1 MEGLLEEEVICFAQ
15 YFGVAS
21 RCQIYNQLLA
31 QLWNWLLSKAPFWLS
46 GYVVLVVVELCLNP
60 WKTWVLWLIISVIM
74 WKFISRPRLSLKS
87 KSTCHYVTVW
97 CIWFGVFKGRTN
109 LREYWQWSAQGSSFL
124 CVVTVAGPRFCF
136 FAFKSH
142 VFTLMPFYDF
152 SVDDSWVNLQADS
165 ERNIQVTPCCF
176 ISREAQVGCMM
187 QLR

>member
-1 MEGLLEEEVICFAQ
+1 MITSLYASAHRSGCLRIQLFLSWWFVGECGMEGLLEEEVICFAQ

-74 WKFISRPRLSLKS
+74 WKFISRLRLSLKS

-97 CIWFGVFKGRTN
+97 CIWFVVFKGRTN

-124 CVVTVAGPRFCF
+124 CVVTVAL
-136 FAFKSH
+136 
-142 VFTLMPFYDF
+142 VFVFLP
-152 SVDDSWVNLQADS
+152 
-165 ERNIQVTPCCF
+165 
-176 ISREAQVGCMM
+176 
-187 QLR
+187 LRVMYLL